1 MIARSCAFF
10 ENLSLR
16 KALAA
21 ALIVGLAVPI
31 GISAWLFFTEQRA
44 LLLEQLDSDHARI
57 VTVLALGMQTPIWEI
72 RSDAGKPLLDAIMLD
87 RRVTAISVSSPLVPH
102 FLEITAPQSPGDA
115 TLLSRISPVLHEGE
129 IIGEVRVEMSTDPLE
144 AQLATRWS
152 QILLIGVLQLIIG
165 LVVIAALLRFKV
177 MAPLQQ
183 LIDQSET
190 LAAGALDQPLVWQ
203 RRDELGALG
212 RSFEKMRQSLR
223 DLFAHLEQS
232 NQAMRRQ
239 EQEHQRWLRLFRDA
253 IESIPN
259 GFGVYDASRR
269 LIICNSAFASLYGVA
284 ADHLVGCTVSELYSR
299 MSLLW
304 EKIDSR
310 PPRNSQEEPYFSD
323 ANWSVSLEPIEGCF
337 KDGRWFLV
345 SRHPTA
351 EGGNVFVRTD
361 ITHLKRMEQ
370 ALRESEQ
377 RFRSIT
383 EAHPVPVLICALDE
397 DQDRLLYVSP
407 GMGSLLGAPIAE
419 IAARPLQELF
429 ADPSDRDKL
438 RAVLL
443 DQGSVDSYECV
454 MKKVDGS
461 TFPAAINARRIVYIG
476 MDAVVGSIID
486 LTEIRHAEREIARQ
500 REALHQS
507 EKLNALGSLLA
518 GVAHELNNPLSVVV
532 GRAIMLEGEV
542 VDSEVRDK
550 IRKIRQAAERGA
562 RIVKTFLAIARQQP
576 PERKPVALNGV
587 LEAAVELMGYGL
599 RTADIAVTLDLD
611 PKLPELSADADQL
624 AQVFTNLLANAQQ
637 ALLEVA
643 PPRRL
648 MIASRWV
655 QSAGTVH
662 ITFTDNGPGIPAA
675 VRSRIF
681 EPFYTSKPVG
691 VGTGIGLSFSYGVI
705 VAHGGRIALESP
717 STGGARFI
725 VILPLVPT
733 TPAPDPDPAPVL
745 ADAPSRAILIVDD
758 ERDIAEML
766 GELLTAAGHRVDVA
780 ASGNQALR
788 RLAQRSYDAVLSD
801 LKMPDLDGPGLYRRL
816 QQTHPHLLDRVIF
829 ISGDTLG
836 LGASEFLAQT
846 GRPLLE
852 KPFVP
857 AEVLRLVEQ
866 LLKAPALAQA
876 GSPTVG

>member
-1 MIARSCAFF
+1 MIARSRAFF
-10 ENLSLR
+10 EDLSLR
-16 KALAA
+16 KALAV
-21 ALIVGLAVPI
+21 ALLIGLAAPI

-44 LLLEQLDSDHARI
+44 LLLEQLDSDHGRI

-72 RSDAGKPLLDAIMLD
+72 RPDAGKPLLDAIMLD

-102 FLEITAPQSPGDA
+102 FLEITAPRSPGDA
-115 TLLSRISPVLHEGE
+115 TLLSRTSPVLHEGE

-152 QILLIGVLQLIIG
+152 QILLIGVLQLFTG
-165 LVVIAALLRFKV
+165 LLVIAALLRYKV
-177 MAPLQQ
+177 MAPLRR

-190 LAAGALDQPLVWQ
+190 LAGGALDQPLVWR
-203 RRDELGALG
+203 RRDELGVLG
-212 RSFEKMRQSLR
+212 RSFERMRQSLR
-223 DLFAHLEQS
+223 DLFAHLEQR
-232 NQAMRRQ
+232 NQALRQQ
-239 EQEHQRWLRLFRDA
+239 EQEHQRWVRLFRDA

-299 MSLLW
+299 LSLLW
-304 EKIDSR
+304 EKIDGR
-310 PPRNSQEEPYFSD
+310 PPRSFQDEPYIAD
-323 ANWSVSLEPIEGCF
+323 ANWSVSLEPTEGCL

-383 EAHPVPVLICALDE
+383 EAHPVPVLISALGE
-397 DQDRLLYVSP
+397 DRLLYVSP
-407 GMGSLLGAPIAE
+407 GMGSLFGDPVAE
-419 IAARPLQELF
+419 IAARPLQGLF
-429 ADPSDRDKL
+429 ADPDDRAKL

-443 DQGSVDSYECV
+443 DQGGVDSYKCV

-476 MDAVVGSIID
+476 TDAVVGSIID

-532 GRAIMLEGEV
+532 GRAIMLEGEIA
-542 VDSEVRDK
+542 DAGVRDK
-550 IRKIRQAAERGA
+550 IGKIRQAAERGA

-599 RTADIAVTLDLD
+599 RTADITLTLDLD
-611 PKLPELSADADQL
+611 PELPELSADADQL
-624 AQVFTNLLANAQQ
+624 AQVFTNLMANAQQ

-648 MIASRWV
+648 AITTRWTRTP
-655 QSAGTVH
+655 GTAH
-662 ITFTDNGPGIPAA
+662 ITFTDNGPGIPEA

-717 STGGARFI
+717 PTGGAHFI
-725 VILPLVPT
+725 ITLPLAPT
-733 TPAPDPDPAPVL
+733 APAPAGQPAPIPT
-745 ADAPSRAILIVDD
+745 DAPSRAILIVDD

-766 GELLTAAGHRVDVA
+766 SELLTAAGHRVDLA
-780 ASGNQALR
+780 TSGNQALR
-788 RLAQRSYDAVLSD
+788 RLAQRSYDVILSD
-801 LKMPDLDGPGLYRRL
+801 LKMPDLDGPNLYRRL

-836 LGASEFLAQT
+836 MGTSEFLAQT

-857 AEVLRLVEQ
+857 AELLRLVEQ
-866 LLKAPALAQA
+866 LLNTSAPAKP